1 MTGTQTQIAR
11 TAESGIREVVAG
23 VINDGSA
30 GAVAAVAVR
39 IARELQSGVRF
50 VQVLPESLTGDAR
63 AEVESALFSTALRAL
78 RGGPRVQAT
87 FEAPSGDPARVLVA
101 RSRTALRL
109 VVGADQPHPDGDGSV
124 AAYCVA
130 NAACAVDV
138 VPVGDGVTVIGTTPH
153 HA

>member
-1 MTGTQTQIAR
+1 MDR
-11 TAESGIREVVAG
+11 TAEPGAREVVAG

-30 GAVAAVAVR
+30 AAVASAAVR
-39 IARELQSGVRF
+39 IARELHSGVRF
-50 VQVLPESLTGDAR
+50 VQVLPDSLTGDAR

-109 VVGADQPHPDGDGSV
+109 IVGADQPHLDGDGAV

-130 NAACAVDV
+130 HAACAVDV
-138 VPVGDGVTVIGTTPH
+138 VPLAGAVPSTTGVTVMGTTPDH
-153 HA
+153 P